1 MTPTP
6 RFRDLARTFAQIGV
20 MSFGGAAGQI
30 ALMHRVVVEEKRWLD
45 EARFVHA
52 LNYCM
57 MLPGP
62 EAHQLATYIGWLTH
76 GVRGGLA
83 AGLLFVAPGAAVM
96 LALSWLYVLGA
107 GLAWLDGA
115 FLGVKAAVAA
125 IVAQAVIRI
134 ARRGLRDRRM
144 LWLAAAAFAAITLLA
159 APFPLIVVAA
169 GLIGAVLARGGA
181 GAPRA
186 PAPPLQARRALRAA
200 LWCLAAWGAPVA
212 LAALTLGPGH
222 VLVEIGLFFSQLAV
236 LTFGGAY
243 AVLGWLA
250 QAGVARGWVT
260 AAEMIDGLGL
270 ADTTPGPTILV
281 NQFIAFL
288 AASRDAGGMAPM
300 LAATLGALMATWTTF
315 APSFLWIFAGAPY
328 AEGLRRDARLAGA
341 LGGVT
346 AAVVGVIA
354 YVALWF
360 GLHVLFAEVGAAQW
374 GPLRL
379 FTVAP
384 ASLDGAAAALTALAL
399 ALTFGLGWGVMRVV
413 GVLAGLGAALA
424 LA

>member
-1 MTPTP
+1 
-6 RFRDLARTFAQIGV
+6 
-20 MSFGGAAGQI
+20 
-30 ALMHRVVVEEKRWLD
+30 
-45 EARFVHA
+45 
-52 LNYCM
+52 
-57 MLPGP
+57 
-62 EAHQLATYIGWLTH
+62 
-76 GVRGGLA
+76 
-83 AGLLFVAPGAAVM
+83 
-96 LALSWLYVLGA
+96 
-107 GLAWLDGA
+107 
-115 FLGVKAAVAA
+115 
-125 IVAQAVIRI
+125 
-134 ARRGLRDRRM
+134 M

-200 LWCLAAWGAPVA
+200 LWCMAAWGAPVA

-399 ALTFGLGWGVMRVV
+399 ALTFGLGRGVMRGV

>member
-1 MTPTP
+1 MTQPP
-6 RFRDLARTFAQIGV
+6 AFRDLVVTFARIGV

-159 APFPLIVVAA
+159 APFPLIVLAA
-169 GLIGAVLARGGA
+169 GLIGAALARGDA
-181 GAPRA
+181 AQSEPPPVRA
-186 PAPPLQARRALRAA
+186 HGTLRTT
-200 LWCLAAWGAPVA
+200 LLCLAAWGAPVA
-212 LAALTLGPGH
+212 LAALMLGPGH

-315 APSFLWIFAGAPY
+315 APSFLWIFAGAPF
-328 AEGLRRDARLAGA
+328 ADGLRRAPRLAGA
-341 LGGVT
+341 LAGVT
-346 AAVVGVIA
+346 AAVVRVIA
-354 YVALWF
+354 HVALWF
-360 GLHVLFAEVGAAQW
+360 GLHVLFADVGAAHW

-384 ASLDGAAAALTALAL
+384 ESLDARAAALTALAL
-399 ALTFGLGWGVMRVV
+399 ALSFGLGWGVTRVV
-413 GVLAGLGAALA
+413 GVLAALGVALE

>member
-1 MTPTP
+1 MTRPHGLH
-6 RFRDLARTFAQIGV
+6 DLVVAFARIGV
-20 MSFGGAAGQI
+20 ISFGGAAGQI

-45 EARFVHA
+45 EARFLHA

-62 EAHQLATYIGWLTH
+62 EAHQLATYVGWLTH

-83 AGLLFVAPGAAVM
+83 AGLLFAAPGAAVM

-107 GLAWLDGA
+107 GLGWLDGA
-115 FLGVKAAVAA
+115 FLGVKAAVVA
-125 IVAQAVIRI
+125 IVAQAVVRI
-134 ARRGLRDRRM
+134 AGRGLRDRRM
-144 LWLAAAAFAAITLLA
+144 VWLAAAAFAAITLLA
-159 APFPLIVVAA
+159 APFPLIVLGA
-169 GLIGAVLARGGA
+169 GLIGAALARTDA
-181 GAPRA
+181 AR
-186 PAPPLQARRALRAA
+186 PAPPPVRARGALTAA
-200 LWCLAAWGAPVA
+200 IWCLAAWWAPVA
-212 LAALTLGPGH
+212 LAALALGPGH

-236 LTFGGAY
+236 LSFGGAY

-250 QAGVARGWVT
+250 QEGVARGWVT
-260 AAEMIDGLGL
+260 AAQMIDGLGL

-288 AASRDAGGMAPM
+288 AASRDAGGLAPM

-315 APSFLWIFAGAPY
+315 APSFLWIFAGAPH
-328 AEGLRRDARLAGA
+328 AEALRRDARLAGA
-341 LGGVT
+341 LAGVT

-354 YVALWF
+354 HVALWF
-360 GLHVLFAEVGAAQW
+360 GLHVLFAEVGAADW

-379 FTVAP
+379 YSVAP
-384 ASLDGAAAALTALAL
+384 QSLDPRAAALTALAV
-399 ALTFGLGWGVMRVV
+399 ALTFGLRWGVTRVV
-413 GVLAGLGAALA
+413 GLLAALGAGLA

>member
-1 MTPTP
+1 MTQPP
-6 RFRDLARTFAQIGV
+6 AFRDLARTFAQIGV

-45 EARFVHA
+45 EARYLHA

-159 APFPLIVVAA
+159 APFPLIVLAA
-169 GLIGAVLARGGA
+169 GLIGAALARGDA
-181 GAPRA
+181 AQSEPPPVRA
-186 PAPPLQARRALRAA
+186 HGTLRTT
-200 LWCLAAWGAPVA
+200 LLCLAAWGAPVA

-399 ALTFGLGWGVMRVV
+399 ALSFGLGWGVTRVV
-413 GVLAGLGAALA
+413 GVLAALGVALA

>member
-125 IVAQAVIRI
+125 IVAQAVIHI
-134 ARRGLRDRRM
+134 AGRGLRDRRM

-159 APFPLIVVAA
+159 APFPLIVLAA
-169 GLIGAVLARGGA
+169 GLIGAALARGDA
-181 GAPRA
+181 AQSEPPPVRA
-186 PAPPLQARRALRAA
+186 HGTLRTT
-200 LWCLAAWGAPVA
+200 LLCLAAWGAPVA

-399 ALTFGLGWGVMRVV
+399 ALSFGLGWGVTRVV
-413 GVLAGLGAALA
+413 GVLAALGVALE